1 MKLKLGL
8 VDETRTKGFVK
19 IEDFHGKTTTI
30 ELKKL
35 EDLRLFL
42 KRLKTM
48 GMERVTIG
56 LDDDSPLLLFL
67 DDEKQMAF
75 ALTPVIEVKR

>member
-1 MKLKLGL
+1 MKLKTGL

-19 IEDFHGKTTTI
+19 VEDFQGKTTTI
-30 ELKKL
+30 GLKKL
-35 EDLRLFL
+35 EDLILFL
-42 KRLKTM
+42 KCLKTM

-67 DDEKQMAF
+67 DDKKEMAF
-75 ALTPVIEVKR
+75 ALAPVIEV